1 MKATKTTNIMR
12 AIIRWYGQDVSGKVG
27 KIDML
32 QQLSII
38 LWLAVST
45 QPQSETQ
52 LERHHKYTNM
62 NGTY

>member
-1 MKATKTTNIMR
+1 MR

-27 KIDML
+27 TIDLL

-52 LERHHKYTNM
+52 LERHRKYINM